1 MRDRFTQQ
9 MEKLHVELIEM
20 GALCEQAIS
29 RAYQV
34 LMEEDPQAA
43 QELRKKDAA
52 IDEKERE
59 IESRCLKLLL
69 QQQPVASDLRQ
80 VSAALKMITDMERI
94 GDQASD
100 IAEIVQTTH
109 LKAPGEN
116 IRLKDMAQITQRM
129 VSKSVDA
136 YVKQDLGIARQVIR
150 EDDLVDH
157 LFEEVKNELVCAL
170 KDGTSSGEQSLD
182 YLMIAKYYE
191 RIGDHA
197 TNIAEWV
204 EFSITGV
211 HKESHI

>member
-1 MRDRFTQQ
+1 MRNLFSKQ
-9 MEKLHVELIEM
+9 MEQLHVELIEM

-34 LMEEDPQAA
+34 LMEEDPKAA

-52 IDEKERE
+52 IDSKERE
-59 IESRCLKLLL
+59 IESICLKLLL
-69 QQQPVASDLRQ
+69 QQQPVARDLRQ

-109 LKAPGEN
+109 LKAPSEK
-116 IRLKDMAQITQRM
+116 IKIKEMAQITQRM

-136 YVKQDLGIARQVIR
+136 YVKQDLTIARQVIQ
-150 EDDLVDH
+150 EDDLVDK
-157 LFEEVKNELVCAL
+157 LFDEVKQELVQSL
-170 KDGTSSGEQSLD
+170 QNGTSSEEQSLD

-191 RIGDHA
+191 RIGDHP

-204 EFSITGV
+204 DFSVTGQ
-211 HKESHI
+211 HEGE

>member
-204 EFSITGV
+204 AVSIPGQS
-211 HKESHI
+211 EGG

>member
-1 MRDRFTQQ
+1 MRNLFSKQ
-9 MEKLHVELIEM
+9 MEQLHVELIEM

-34 LMEEDPQAA
+34 LMEEDPKAA

-52 IDEKERE
+52 IDSKERE
-59 IESRCLKLLL
+59 IESICLKLLL

-109 LKAPGEN
+109 LKAPSEK
-116 IRLKDMAQITQRM
+116 IKIKEMAQITQRM

-136 YVKQDLGIARQVIR
+136 YVKQDLTIARQVIQ
-150 EDDLVDH
+150 EDDLVDK
-157 LFEEVKNELVCAL
+157 LFDEVKQELVQSL
-170 KDGTSSGEQSLD
+170 QNGTSSEEQSLD

-204 EFSITGV
+204 DFSVTGQ
-211 HKESHI
+211 HEGE

>member
-204 EFSITGV
+204 EFSITGQ
-211 HKESHI
+211 H